1 MDSLYIAVPAL
12 LLLLWFLAAWFS
24 VRRVRSL
31 SASSRPGWRRAAEG
45 LVLSLALLLLGAVAG
60 NSAYNAVA
68 IQRFLATNPPRGK
81 LYPVNG
87 RSMHLYCVGIGQ
99 PMIILEPGLG
109 PATDVLSWSSLQPRL
124 AATTRVCSYD
134 RAGLGWSA
142 PRTGP
147 ADADRIAAD
156 LHALLKTAGVG
167 GPLVLIGSSYG
178 GICIRDYTAH
188 YPADVAGLVFIDS
201 STPFQEERFHA
212 LGGADGEQNPA
223 RRMAILHSE
232 YLLGIPRLVGWCSRP
247 VPGWE
252 IRTARALGEDAC
264 IAHYEGV
271 REFLSM
277 EQSSRETVHAGPFG
291 DLPILIFSHDPSSVL
306 SMRSPPEQWVAREQL
321 WNAMQEEL
329 KRLSTRGRRI
339 VARASGHGVHVDRE
353 DLVVRE
359 VGMRSTKPEFVSPS
373 HFTMV
378 EWLVSLRYDR
388 DKEGFASEAKR
399 FRASA

>member
-45 LVLSLALLLLGAVAG
+45 LVLSVALLLLGAVAANG
-60 NSAYNAVA
+60 VYNGVG
-68 IQRFLATNPPRGK
+68 IQRFLSTNPPSGK

-87 RSMHLYCVGIGQ
+87 RSMHLYCIGIGQ
-99 PMIILEPGLG
+99 PTIILEPGLG
-109 PATDVLSWSSLQPRL
+109 PATDVLSWKSLQPRL
-124 AATTRVCSYD
+124 AATTRVCSSD

-167 GPLVLIGSSYG
+167 GPLVLIGASYG
-178 GICIRDYTAH
+178 GIYIRDYTAH

-212 LGGADGEQNPA
+212 LGGAGGESNPA
-223 RRMAILHSE
+223 RRMAILHTE
-232 YLLGIPRLVGWCSRP
+232 YLLGIPRLAGWCGRP
-247 VPGWE
+247 VPGAE
-252 IRTARALGEDAC
+252 SRAAMALGEDAC

-277 EQSSRETVHAGPFG
+277 AQSSRETLHAGPFG
-291 DLPILIFSHDPSSVL
+291 DLPVLIFSHDPSSVL
-306 SMRSPPEQWVAREQL
+306 LMRNLPEHLVAREQL
-321 WNAMQEEL
+321 WNGMQEEL
-329 KRLSTRGRRI
+329 KGLSTCSRRI
-339 VARASGHGVHVDRE
+339 VARASGHGVHVDRK
-353 DLVVRE
+353 DLVLRE
-359 VGMRSTKPEFVSPS
+359 VALFVDRIRGKSPQLTTCGST
-373 HFTMV
+373 TV
-378 EWLVSLRYDR
+378 E
-388 DKEGFASEAKR
+388 
-399 FRASA
+399 